1 MGPEDL
7 ENLDSGF
14 RRNDGYFETDF
25 RSFAGMTL
33 RTFAR
38 GSKYTK

>member
-14 RRNDGYFETDF
+14 RRSDGYFETLLDF
-25 RSFAGMTL
+25 RL
-33 RTFAR
+33 LPE
-38 GSKYTK
+38 